1 MKDFKQTP
9 KMNAEGSHYCGG
21 GKVKKMAEGGSSG
34 DMDWSKAKPVEMPGS
49 RGDGGTNIPG
59 FGKAKPVSMPE
70 GRGGDGINIP
80 GLGKVKPVPMPS
92 DGRSQLLKTGGKV
105 KRGNKK

>member
-1 MKDFKQTP
+1 
-9 KMNAEGSHYCGG
+9 MNAEGSHYCGG
-21 GKVKKMAEGGSSG
+21 GKVKKMASGGSFG